1 MNSKNQALIVIDAQ
15 NDFCSG
21 GALAVAGGDDVVAG
35 INAEMR
41 KFNTVVFTQDW
52 HPESHSSFASSHSGM
67 AAYEVIEMPYGRQ
80 ILWPDHCVQGS
91 KGAAFHPSLE
101 SNLAQNI
108 IRKGFRRGIDSYS
121 AFFENDHETATGL
134 TGYLKSRDVSGVTLV
149 GLALDFCV
157 AFSAVDAASEGFDV
171 TVISSLTRAID
182 LDGSLERAM
191 NRMNE
196 AGVKVV

>member
-1 MNSKNQALIVIDAQ
+1 
-15 NDFCSG
+15 
-21 GALAVAGGDDVVAG
+21 
-35 INAEMR
+35 
-41 KFNTVVFTQDW
+41 
-52 HPESHSSFASSHSGM
+52 
-67 AAYEVIEMPYGRQ
+67 
-80 ILWPDHCVQGS
+80 
-91 KGAAFHPSLE
+91 
-101 SNLAQNI
+101 
-108 IRKGFRRGIDSYS
+108 
-121 AFFENDHETATGL
+121 L